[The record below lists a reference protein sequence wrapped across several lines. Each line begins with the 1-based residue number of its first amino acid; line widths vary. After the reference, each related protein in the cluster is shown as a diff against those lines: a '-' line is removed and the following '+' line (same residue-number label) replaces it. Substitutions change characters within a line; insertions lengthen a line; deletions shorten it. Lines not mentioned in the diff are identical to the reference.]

1 MKRSN
6 QRAGL
11 ILAVGLSAVLA
22 GCFGD
27 SPESLIASA
36 KSHIAKNDSKAAVIQ
51 LKNALQ
57 KNASSA
63 EARFLLGKLLL
74 DGGDVNGAAIELGKA
89 KELNY
94 DSQQLTPLLARILLL
109 QGQPE
114 KVLAEYAQTALSDPK
129 QAADLKLT
137 LAGAYLATGKTDKGR
152 ESLDAALKA
161 DPSSSQA
168 QLLDVRLRASQG
180 RVEEALAT
188 LDAVLTKKPEFSQ
201 GWQLKGD
208 LLGGGLNRP
217 EEALSAYREA
227 LKHDPKSIGALSGI
241 FLLSLSKADNEAAQ
255 DALKKMQAIA
265 PNLPQVRYFA
275 TRLALQ
281 RNDLAAAN
289 EQAQALLKLTP
300 KNPNALQIAGA
311 VAYRRNELV
320 QAETYLR
327 QALQAAPNSLP
338 AKLTLARTYLRS
350 GEPKKAQATLHD
362 LVEGK
367 EPNPQALSILAEAAL
382 QQGDAKLAETYF
394 AQAVKLNPK
403 DSRSRT
409 ALAMANIGKGQS
421 EQGLEELRAI
431 AVSDESVLAD
441 MALISTLVRKKDFDQ
456 ALKAVDAVERK
467 QAGQPTAAA
476 LRGRIELLRGNTA
489 KAREGFDAALK
500 VSPAYMP
507 ALASL
512 AALDIA
518 AKKPE
523 DAVRRFE
530 AVIDK
535 APQNVQAQMAL
546 IGLRKDMGAK
556 PEELLE
562 RLSKAIKQ
570 NPQAPQLRLAQIQ
583 LKLEQKD
590 VKQALAS
597 AQDAVAAVPD
607 NVDILSALSQAQAAA
622 GDFNQA
628 LIAANKAV
636 SLQPD
641 SATPLVRLSELQF
654 SRKDYDGAAQTLR
667 RVIALKPDVQQPY
680 GMLITVLREA
690 GKPTEVRAVL
700 RTMKAQFPKSA
711 APFTLEGDFEYAD
724 KKWDAAVQAYRK
736 GLDIENDSA
745 LAMKIHMA
753 LLSSGKADEAKKHE
767 AQWIARNPKDP
778 AFVFYLADQAL
789 AQGDTTAALARYQ
802 TVLKL
807 QPNHPVAA
815 NNTAWLLHKAGKPG
829 ALELAQR
836 ANELRPKSPA
846 FMDTLAEILATSGQM
861 DKALALQ
868 REAVTLAPEFHPHR
882 LHLAELYVRAGK
894 KAEAAEELKQ
904 LAALGDK
911 FPRQEE
917 VKRLQAKL

>member
-1 MKRSN
+1 MKRLN

-11 ILAVGLSAVLA
+11 MMAVGLSVALA

-36 KSHIAKNDSKAAVIQ
+36 KSHIEKKDSKAAVIQ

-74 DGGDVNGAAIELGKA
+74 EGGDVNGAAIELGKA

-94 DSQQLTPLLARILLL
+94 DSQQLAPLLAKVLLL
-109 QGQPE
+109 KGQPD
-114 KVLAEYAQTALSDPK
+114 KVLAEYAETTLSDPK
-129 QAADLKLT
+129 QQADLKLT
-137 LAGAYLATGKTDKGR
+137 LAGAYLATGKADKGR
-152 ESLDAALKA
+152 ESVDLALKA
-161 DPSSSQA
+161 DPNFSQA

-180 RVEEALAT
+180 RVEDALAT
-188 LDAVLTKKPEFSQ
+188 LDAVLAKKPDFSQ

-208 LLGGGLNRP
+208 LLGGALNRSDD
-217 EEALSAYREA
+217 ALAAYREA
-227 LKHDPKSIGALSGI
+227 LKHDAKNIGALSGL
-241 FLLSLSKADNEAAQ
+241 FLLNLAKPDNDAAQ
-255 DALKKMQAIA
+255 DALGKLQAIA

-281 RNDLAAAN
+281 RNDLTVAN
-289 EQAQALLKLTP
+289 EQAQALLKLAP

-350 GEPKKAQATLHD
+350 GEAKKAQAMLQD

-367 EPNPQALSILAEAAL
+367 EPNAQALSILAEAAL
-382 QQGDAKLAETYF
+382 QQGDAKLAESYF
-394 AQAVKLNPK
+394 ARAVKLNPN

-409 ALAMANIGKGQS
+409 ALAMATIGKGQS
-421 EQGLEELRAI
+421 EQGMDELRAI

-441 MALISTLVRKKDFDQ
+441 MALISTLVRKKEFDQ

-467 QAGQPTAAA
+467 QPGQPTAAA

-489 KAREGFDAALK
+489 KAREGFEAALK

-507 ALASL
+507 ALTSL
-512 AALDIA
+512 AALDLA

-530 AVIDK
+530 AVVEK
-535 APQNVQAQMAL
+535 APQNVAAQVAL
-546 IGLRKDMGAK
+546 IGLRTQLGAK
-556 PEELLE
+556 PEELAE
-562 RLSKAIKQ
+562 RLNKAIKQ
-570 NPQAPQLRLAQIQ
+570 NPQAPQLRLALIR
-583 LKLEQKD
+583 LKLDQKD
-590 VKQALAS
+590 AKQALAS
-597 AQDAVAAVPD
+597 AQDAVAAIPD
-607 NVDILSALSQAQAAA
+607 NVDLLGALSQAQLAA
-622 GDFNQA
+622 GDYNQA
-628 LIAANKAV
+628 MTAANKAV
-636 SLQPD
+636 SIQPD
-641 SATPLVRLSELQF
+641 SPTPLLRLSELQV
-654 SRKDYDGAAQTLR
+654 SRKDYDGAAQTLK
-667 RVIALKPDVQQPY
+667 RVIALKPDLQQAYP
-680 GMLITVLREA
+680 MLIAVLREA
-690 GKPTEVRAVL
+690 KKPAEVKAVL
-700 RTMKAQFPKSA
+700 RSMQAQFPKSS
-711 APFTLEGDFEYAD
+711 APYALEGDIEYAD
-724 KKWDAAVQAYRK
+724 KKWTAAVDAYRK
-736 GLDIENDSA
+736 GLERENDA
-745 LAMKIHMA
+745 MLAIKIHMA
-753 LLSSGKADEAKKHE
+753 LRADGKADEAKRHE
-767 AQWIARNPKDP
+767 AQWLARNPKDP
-778 AFVFYLADQAL
+778 AFVFYQADQAL
-789 AQGDTTAALARYQ
+789 AQGNQAVALERYQ

-807 QPNHPVAA
+807 QPDHPVAI
-815 NNTAWLLHKAGKPG
+815 NNMAWLLHKSGKPG

-836 ANELRPKSPA
+836 ANELRPKHPA
-846 FMDTLAEILATSGQM
+846 FMDTLSEILAANGQM
-861 DKALALQ
+861 EKALSLQ
-868 REAVTLAPEFHPHR
+868 QEAVALEPGFHAHR

-911 FPRQEE
+911 FPRQDE